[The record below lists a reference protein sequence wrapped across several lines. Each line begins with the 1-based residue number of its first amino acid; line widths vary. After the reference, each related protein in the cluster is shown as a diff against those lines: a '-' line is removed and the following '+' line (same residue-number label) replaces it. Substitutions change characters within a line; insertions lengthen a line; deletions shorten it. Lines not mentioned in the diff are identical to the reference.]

1 MLLYEGQE
9 WRKWINVQIQ
19 LLLVLVI
26 LSYLEDELFNQS
38 IVPPS
43 SNTLSARY
51 NLFWSPVEKDRDF
64 WFPVDI
70 SALRAARIIDF
81 LTLVPFIRD
90 FSSHFIHRL
99 CILESGGLFQ

>member
-9 WRKWINVQIQ
+9 WRKWVNVQIQ

-43 SNTLSARY
+43 SNTLSA
-51 NLFWSPVEKDRDF
+51 P
-64 WFPVDI
+64 I
-70 SALRAARIIDF
+70 
-81 LTLVPFIRD
+81 
-90 FSSHFIHRL
+90 
-99 CILESGGLFQ
+99 